1 MIVLDTNVVSQFSKK
16 SPNLKVLEWLN
27 LYEDHELLI
36 TAITVAELRFGV
48 AIMPEGRNKI
58 EMEKNVDQT
67 IEEFGSVC
75 VAFDGMAA
83 EDYATIVAARRVAGR
98 PIGIHDAQIAAIAR
112 SGGFTLATLNR
123 KDFDGIE
130 GLKVIDPSA

>member
-1 MIVLDTNVVSQFSKK
+1 VIVLDTNIVSQFSKK

-48 AIMPEGRNKI
+48 AIMPEGAQKMA
-58 EMEKNVDQT
+58 MEKNVDQT
-67 IEEFGSVC
+67 LEEFGGVC
-75 VAFDGMAA
+75 LSFDGMAA
-83 EDYATIVAARRVAGR
+83 EDYATIVAARKIAGR
-98 PIGIHDAQIAAIAR
+98 PIGVHDAQIAAIAR

-130 GLKVIDPSA
+130 GLKVIDPSN